1 MSASQGA
8 VGGARVQYHLR
19 QACVFL
25 NMHPLNKPEV
35 MVTFAQGKIDKSGKV
50 TDEKT
55 GEIIS
60 QLLTNLSAWTRRL
73 KKGLDRPVYF

>member
-55 GEIIS
+55 REIIS
-60 QLLTNLSAWTRRL
+60 QLLTNLSPGR
-73 KKGLDRPVYF
+73 GDRKRG